1 VSPKSENL
9 ACAHQ
14 SYGED
19 TLAADW
25 SILEKQSKLILI
37 EWRKSCERL
46 FKFVTI
52 RCSYEGF
59 GSGVTVVL
67 SDSRCN
73 QHITNEGSVERAVR
87 LPAALKGAKLAG
99 AGATPSCLMQLR
111 VEEYYMK
118 LATDKFLEKAHA
130 VSYLK
135 KMKARCSAIA
145 PNVNGVHLTE
155 GSDGEGGCDTSK
167 CILLRSLDSFVST
180 NFIDQLGR
188 GERTMRQLLGSPQQ

>member
-1 VSPKSENL
+1 VSDFVTFL
-9 ACAHQ
+9 HQ

-25 SILEKQSKLILI
+25 SVLAKQSKLILV
-37 EWRKSCERL
+37 EWRRSCERL
-46 FKFVTI
+46 FKHVTL

-59 GSGVTVVL
+59 GSGVTVIL

-73 QHITNEGSVERAVR
+73 QHVTNEGCVERAVR

-99 AGATPSCLMQLR
+99 AGATPSCRMQLC
-111 VEEYYMK
+111 VEEYYVK

-135 KMKARCSAIA
+135 KMKARCLAIA
-145 PNVNGVHLTE
+145 PNVNGAHLTE

-167 CILLRSLDSFVST
+167 FTCYDTFFVIVAANQVEKLGLEGHTTLL
-180 NFIDQLGR
+180 
-188 GERTMRQLLGSPQQ
+188 LLGSPQQ